1 MSIEVSG
8 LTKIYGSQK
17 ALDNISFSVN
27 KGDILGFL
35 GPNGAGKSTTMKIL
49 SCFIP
54 QSSGEA
60 KVCGMDVRTES
71 LKIRNEVGY
80 LPENNPLYKDM
91 YIKEYLA
98 YIARLYNIS
107 KPMKR
112 VAEMIELTGLGQE
125 QKKLISQLSKGYKQR
140 VGLAQAMIHNPQVLI
155 MDEPTSGLDPN
166 QLAEIRNL
174 IREIGKEK
182 VVVFSTH
189 IMQEVEAL
197 CNRVVIINKGTIVID
212 DEISKLNSI
221 SKGSNSV
228 TIQFSNDSRANLK
241 HFKEISGLINIESM
255 EHNSYLFTS
264 NDSIDIREELF
275 DISVASGLKI
285 IRMEQKSFSMENV
298 FQQLTASK

>member
-17 ALDNISFSVN
+17 ALDDISFSVK

-54 QSSGEA
+54 Q
-60 KVCGMDVRTES
+60 CGMDVRTDS

-112 VAEMIELTGLGQE
+112 VGEMIELTGLGQE
-125 QKKLISQLSKGYKQR
+125 QRKLISQLSKGYKQR

-197 CNRVVIINKGTIVID
+197 CNRVVIINKGKIVID
-212 DEISKLNSI
+212 DEISKLNTI
-221 SKGSNSV
+221 SQGSNSV
-228 TIQFSNDSRANLK
+228 TIQFSKDSKANLN
-241 HFKEISGLINIESM
+241 HFKEIAGLKNIESL
-255 EHNSYLFTS
+255 EQNSYMFTS
-264 NDSIDIREELF
+264 NDSVDIREALF

-285 IRMEQKSFSMENV
+285 IRMEQKTFSMENV